1 MKALSAPRAHAFAAS
16 RLRLE
21 RERLHALL
29 IENGKR

>member
-1 MKALSAPRAHAFAAS
+1 MALSVPEARAFAAS

-21 RERLHALL
+21 RKGLHSFM